1 MRFSEIA
8 GHREVINRVVQNIQ
22 KGRISHAQM
31 IAGIEGSGGLAMA
44 LAIAQF
50 VNCTDRIIFD
60 ADSPLLADSC
70 GKCPSCQKSMKLI
83 HPDIHFVVPV
93 NETKQSKKRIT
104 RDYLPQWRE
113 FLKEFSPYTSLNQW
127 YEFIEM
133 EKQGIISAE
142 ECNEILNTLNYKS
155 YESEYKIMII
165 WMIEK
170 LFYSAAPK
178 ILKILEEPPDKTLF
192 LLVSDQPQQVPE
204 TILSRVQLVKLRKLT
219 VSEIIDYL
227 SLKYGTESDV
237 AVRLSDRHDRN
248 LSSVIDSLRN
258 ADDTEEN
265 MKLFMDWMRV
275 CFRQNTQEVLNMA
288 NDFRNLGR
296 EKQKTY
302 LLFVLSQIRNA
313 WVRNYSGRLMHL
325 YDSENN
331 DFYGNFGKYLH
342 SGNIGLITKELENAL
357 FAIERNANQRILFTD
372 VSMKIGNYL
381 RLK

>member
-31 IAGIEGSGGLAMA
+31 IAGVEGSGGLAMA

-50 VNCTDRIIFD
+50 VNCTDRIIFEEE
-60 ADSPLLADSC
+60 SPLLADSC
-70 GKCPSCQKSMKLI
+70 GKCPSCLKSMKLI

-113 FLKEFSPYTSLNQW
+113 FLKEFSPYAALKQW

-204 TILSRVQLVKLRKLT
+204 TILSRVQLVKLRKLS

-227 SLKYGTESDV
+227 SMKYGTESDV

-342 SGNIGLITKELENAL
+342 SGNIGLITKELEDAL
-357 FAIERNANQRILFTD
+357 FAVERNANQRILYTD
-372 VSMKIGNYL
+372 VSMRIGYYL